1 MTNLKKITQEGL
13 HYLLIAVIGAITIYL
28 FFYQQI
34 NSGFSWIFGDDYDGV
49 IEVALVSHWY
59 RVFQFHH
66 VWNLPQYFYPY
77 QDTLGYNDGY
87 FLYGLIAAA
96 YRVLGFNVLVSH
108 ELMHISVKAIG
119 FLSMAALL
127 GRLQQKNIIALLGA
141 ALFTLSINSA
151 ASAGHGQ
158 LLGVAFAP
166 LLALLLLETIRNIL
180 AGEKKS
186 ILLFGA
192 GFSLLYGATLLTGF
206 YMAWFFGLFLII
218 YAISYACL
226 DFSKVKTLLN
236 AVSSS
241 RYQVAFVLFV
251 FLLAVVPFVFVYFPK
266 LKETGGQGYG
276 NQLYFSLHVA
286 DMLNIGRGSLLWG
299 PAFDFIDKRFPGL
312 WRQGEFQFGFTPDVL
327 ALSLFIISGVI
338 LRKST
343 FKPLW
348 FKALG
353 YATLIALVLPFS
365 FSGHSLWFFVH
376 SLIPGASGVRVISRF
391 YIYLAFPVAILLTVY
406 FCNLWKSSPKA
417 RIPVFILLLI
427 VCASQVNLHKD
438 VNLDTKKIMA
448 RLNNAAP
455 APKACTSFFVDNP
468 LPKPTD
474 FVSRLYEQNVQAMLL
489 ADNFGIPT
497 LNGFAT
503 FNPPDWVFEQK
514 PMYLYR
520 VGQYIRSHNLQGVC
534 RYDIGENKWLTQ
546 GEIDFYSGVLHYETG
561 KTLSFVQGGEGIG
574 FLLDGWSV
582 DEDWGRW
589 TDAQTASLV
598 MRMPAVTDGVIN
610 LEFKSRAFLAAVHQS
625 LEVAVSVNGQKL
637 EVFKYVAP
645 QDAHDSIRIVKIP
658 RDLLTKNDGLLTI
671 RFDIEKPASPASLGV
686 SADGRNLGLGLVSLK
701 LASEPG
707 R

>member
-1 MTNLKKITQEGL
+1 MANLKKITQEGL
-13 HYLLIAVIGAITIYL
+13 HYFLMAVIGAITIYL

-34 NSGFSWIFGDDYDGV
+34 NSGFTRIFGDDYDGV
-49 IEVALVSHWY
+49 IEAVLVSHWY

-66 VWNLPQYFYPY
+66 VWNQPLYFYPY
-77 QDTLGYNDGY
+77 PDTLGYNDGY
-87 FLYGLIAAA
+87 FIYGLIAAA
-96 YRVLGFNVLVSH
+96 YRVLGWNVLVSQ

-119 FLSMAALL
+119 FFSMAALL
-127 GRLQQKNIIALLGA
+127 SRLQQKNVIAILGA
-141 ALFTLSINSA
+141 ALFTLCINSSE
-151 ASAGHGQ
+151 SAGHGQ

-166 LLALLLLETIRNIL
+166 LLAFLLLGTVRNIL
-180 AGEKKS
+180 ASEKKS
-186 ILLFGA
+186 IVLYGA

-218 YAISYACL
+218 YAIFYACL
-226 DFSKVKTLLN
+226 DFSKIKLFLR

-241 RYQVAFVLFV
+241 RYQVAFILFV
-251 FLLAVVPFVFVYFPK
+251 FLVAVIPFVFVYLPK

-286 DMLNIGRGSLLWG
+286 EMFNTGRGSLLWG

-312 WRQGEFQFGFTPDVL
+312 WRPGEYQFGFTPDIL
-327 ALSLFIISGVI
+327 ALSLFIISGLI

-353 YATLIALVLPFS
+353 YATLIALVLPLS
-365 FSGHSLWFFVH
+365 FSGHSLWFLVH

-391 YIYLAFPVAILLTVY
+391 YIYLAFPVALLITVY
-406 FCNLWKSSPKA
+406 FCNVWQSLPKA

-427 VCASQVNLHKD
+427 ICASQVNLHTG
-438 VNLDTKKIMA
+438 VNLETKKIMA
-448 RLNNAAP
+448 RLDDATP
-455 APKACTSFFVDNP
+455 VPKICASFFVDNP

-474 FVSRLYEQNVQAMLL
+474 IVSRLYEQNVQAMLL
-489 ADNFGIPT
+489 ADTFGIPT

-520 VGQYIRSHNLQGVC
+520 VGEYVRSHNLQAVC
-534 RYDIGENKWLTQ
+534 RYDIGENKWLTPDQ
-546 GEIDFYSGVLHYETG
+546 IDFYSNVLHYEAG
-561 KTLSFVQGGEGIG
+561 KTLSFTQNGGEEG

-582 DEDWGRW
+582 VEDWGRW
-589 TDAQTASLV
+589 TDARTASLV
-598 MRMPAVTDGVIN
+598 MRMPAVGDGAVN
-610 LEFKSRAFLAAVHQS
+610 LEFKSRAFLAATHQS
-625 LEVAVSVNGQKL
+625 LELAVSVNGQKL
-637 EVFKYVAP
+637 AVFNYVAP
-645 QDAHDSIRIVKIP
+645 QDANDSTRTMKIP
-658 RDLLTKNDGLLTI
+658 HDLLAKSGGLLTI
-671 RFDIEKPASPASLGV
+671 RFDIEKPVSPASLGL
-686 SADGRNLGLGLVSLK
+686 SADSRHLGLGLVSLK
-701 LASEPG
+701 LAAEPN